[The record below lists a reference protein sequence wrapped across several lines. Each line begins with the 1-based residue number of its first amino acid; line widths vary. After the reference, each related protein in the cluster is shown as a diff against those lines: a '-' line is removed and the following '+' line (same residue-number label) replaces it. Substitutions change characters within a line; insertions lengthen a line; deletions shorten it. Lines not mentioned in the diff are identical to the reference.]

1 MAFVPIAFD
10 GSTKTQYATWR
21 ANLRL
26 LFWAQEGNESEL
38 FVALKLLNITV
49 WNEHLLCIVKFT
61 TSMAVN
67 SMFKCKELNL
77 AKFNDVIF

>member
-1 MAFVPIAFD
+1 MAFVSIAFD

-49 WNEHLLCIVKFT
+49 WNEHLLC
-61 TSMAVN
+61 N
-67 SMFKCKELNL
+67 SEVYHKHGC
-77 AKFNDVIF
+77 KFNVQMQRI